1 MMARVPTPIPE
12 SVVEDTKRFFSGGVA
27 DVLWKVFVVAVGT
40 VLLGLILALNPGF
53 FVAALVGMVLSV
65 VFSDN
70 IRAFVSDVWN
80 RNFWVWRT

>member
-1 MMARVPTPIPE
+1 MARIPTPIPE
-12 SVVEDTKRFFSGGVA
+12 SVVKDTKRFFAGGWG
-27 DVLWKVFVVAVGT
+27 DILWKAFVVVVGG
-40 VLLGLILALNPGF
+40 LLLAFILALNPGF

>member
-1 MMARVPTPIPE
+1 MARIPTPIPE
-12 SVVEDTKRFFSGGVA
+12 SVVKDTKRFFSGGWG
-27 DVLWKVFVVAVGT
+27 DTLWKAFVVVVGG
-40 VLLGLILALNPGF
+40 LLLAFILALNPGF

-70 IRAFVSDVWN
+70 IRAFVSDVWT